1 MQIWTTPKLNELFT
15 IEELPVRL
23 LPDHEIKKIFLHHA
37 EPDDIAVVGIDDDYL
52 NFLAEARERGIVS
65 PILIISPE
73 PIMYEPDLQRFNAL
87 VLDLKKM
94 GSDAVYDIVHY
105 VLFTARHYRVS
116 LPPELPPLASSI
128 PPADTKSV
136 EDAAA
141 IRKQLAYLHKEEIP
155 VIVAMDIQE
164 HGVPVTARGICAIKA
179 ITDDSIVL
187 NRFKQAVFLQAVK
200 KGSSLKLYYTYRQ
213 LNHEAIVDIQRTRD
227 TEIHASLPDRLF
239 IKKDIRIQPNR
250 KKPVALHVFAHGEP
264 TTACK
269 VIDISTRGIGFVCP
283 RHFPVDSV
291 FSLTIQLPDPQTI
304 ILTTGIFRYMKES
317 MEGIHYGA
325 EIRPHPWDEES
336 IAKYV
341 MKREAEIISL
351 LRY

>member
-1 MQIWTTPKLNELFT
+1 MQIWTTPKLNEFFS

-23 LPDHEIKKIFLHHA
+23 LPDHELKKRFLHHA

-52 NFLAEARERGIVS
+52 NFLAEARERGIIS

-94 GSDAVYDIVHY
+94 GSEAVNEIVHF
-105 VLFTARHYRVS
+105 VLFTARHYRLS
-116 LPPELPPLASSI
+116 LPPVLPPLAASHQGANEK
-128 PPADTKSV
+128 PV
-136 EDAAA
+136 EDATV
-141 IRKQLAYLHKEEIP
+141 IRKQLAYLQKEEIP
-155 VIVAMDIQE
+155 AIVAMDIQE
-164 HGVPVTARGICAIKA
+164 HGEPVAARGVCAIKA

-187 NRFKQAVFLQAVK
+187 NRFKQAVFLQAMK
-200 KGSSLKLYYTYRQ
+200 KGSPLKLYYTYRQ
-213 LNHEAIVDIQRTRD
+213 LNHEAIVDIQETSD
-227 TEIHASLPDRLF
+227 KEIHASLPDRLF
-239 IKKDIRIQPNR
+239 VKKDIRIQPSK
-250 KKPVALHVFAHGEP
+250 KKPVALYVFAPGEP
-264 TTACK
+264 TTTCK
-269 VIDISTRGIGFVCP
+269 VIDISTRGIAFVCT

-291 FSLTIQLPDPQTI
+291 FSLTIHLPDPDMI
-304 ILTTGIFRYMKES
+304 ILTTGIFRYKKES
-317 MEGIHYGA
+317 REGIHYGA

>member
-1 MQIWTTPKLNELFT
+1 MQIWTTPKLNELFSF
-15 IEELPVRL
+15 EELPVRL

-52 NFLAEARERGIVS
+52 DFLAEARERGIIS

-73 PIMYEPDLQRFNAL
+73 PIMHEPELQRFNAL

-94 GSDAVYDIVHY
+94 GSEVVSDIVHF

-116 LPPELPPLASSI
+116 LPPVLPPLAPSML
-128 PPADTKSV
+128 PADTASV
-136 EDAAA
+136 EDAAT
-141 IRKQLAYLHKEEIP
+141 IRKQLVYLHKEEIP

-164 HGVPVTARGICAIKA
+164 HGAPVTARGVCAIKT

-187 NRFKQAVFLQAVK
+187 NRFKQAVFLQAMK
-200 KGSSLKLYYTYRQ
+200 KGGSLKLYYTYRQ
-213 LNHEAIVDIQRTRD
+213 LNHEAIIDIQRTTD
-227 TEIHASLPDRLF
+227 TEIHASVPDRLF
-239 IKKDIRIQPNR
+239 IKKDIRIQPNK
-250 KKPVALHVFAHGEP
+250 KKPVGLYVFASGEP

-269 VIDISTRGIGFVCP
+269 VLDISTRGIGFICP
-283 RHFPVDSV
+283 RHFPVDGV
-291 FSLTIQLPDPQTI
+291 FSLTIQLPDPHML
-304 ILTTGIFRYMKES
+304 ILTSGIFRYKKES

-341 MKREAEIISL
+341 MKREAEIICL

>member
-1 MQIWTTPKLNELFT
+1 MRIWTTPKLNELF
-15 IEELPVRL
+15 IIKELPVRL
-23 LPDHEIKKIFLHHA
+23 LPDQEIKQMFLQHA

-52 NFLAEARERGIVS
+52 DFLAKARECSIIG

-73 PIMYEPDLQRFNAL
+73 PIMYEIDLQRFNAL

-94 GSDAVYDIVHY
+94 GTEAVYDIVHY

-116 LPPELPPLASSI
+116 LAPVI
-128 PPADTKSV
+128 PPPAQCNLPIDMTPV
-136 EDAAA
+136 EDVST
-141 IRKQLAYLHKEEIP
+141 IRKQLDYLHREEIP

-164 HGVPVTARGICAIKA
+164 HGVPVTARGVCAIKS
-179 ITDDSIVL
+179 ITDNSIVL
-187 NRFKQAVFLQAVK
+187 NRFKQAVFLQAMK
-200 KGSSLKLYYTYRQ
+200 KGKSLKLYHTYRQ
-213 LNHEAIVDIQRTRD
+213 LNHEAIIDIQRTTN
-227 TEIHASLPDRLF
+227 TETYASLPDRLF

-250 KKPVALHVFAHGEP
+250 KKPVSLHVITPGEP
-264 TTACK
+264 TTACN
-269 VIDISTRGIGFVCP
+269 VQDISTRGIGFVCL
-283 RHFPVDSV
+283 RHFPVDSI
-291 FSLTIQLPDPQTI
+291 FSLSIQLPDPNMI
-304 ILTTGIFRYMKES
+304 ILTPGIMRYKKES
-317 MEGIHYGA
+317 REGIHYGA